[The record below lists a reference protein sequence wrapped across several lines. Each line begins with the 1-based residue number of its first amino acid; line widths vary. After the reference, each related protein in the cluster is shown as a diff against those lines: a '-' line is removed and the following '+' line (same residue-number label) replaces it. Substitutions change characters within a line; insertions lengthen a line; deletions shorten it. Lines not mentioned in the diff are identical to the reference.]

1 MVLHQQMP
9 ARQQSRHHD
18 VQHGIREMH
27 SHAHV
32 GTKASAESR
41 DLLEGKRRLE
51 SCRYAD
57 GLGRGDQM

>member
-1 MVLHQQMP
+1 VA

-41 DLLEGKRRLE
+41 DLLEGKRRVE
-51 SCRYAD
+51 RWYAG